1 MENYIPPSLKSR
13 KMTKQLNY
21 EEAMAELKQIMQEVQ
36 QPDISLDVLEE
47 KMKRAQVLLAQ
58 CKDKLRNMETELK

>member
-1 MENYIPPSLKSR
+1 
-13 KMTKQLNY
+13 MTKQLNY

-36 QPDISLDVLEE
+36 QPDIALDVLEE

>member
-1 MENYIPPSLKSR
+1 MENFIPPSLKSR

-36 QPDISLDVLEE
+36 QADISLD
-47 KMKRAQVLLAQ
+47 
-58 CKDKLRNMETELK
+58 T

>member
-1 MENYIPPSLKSR
+1 
-13 KMTKQLNY
+13 MTKQLNY
-21 EEAMAELKQIMQEVQ
+21 EEAMAELKQIMQEVR

>member
-1 MENYIPPSLKSR
+1 MENFIPPSLKSR

-36 QPDISLDVLEE
+36 QADISLDTLEE
-47 KMKRAQVLLAQ
+47 KMKRAQELLAK
-58 CKDKLRNMETELK
+58 CKEKLRTMETDLK

>member
-1 MENYIPPSLKSR
+1 
-13 KMTKQLNY
+13 MTKQLNY